1 MRILVFGLNSK
12 IKKTIVY
19 NSRSQFEKMNSS
31 MNSIQNYSF
40 GLRVAICKAG
50 CHTEGIK
57 MSVFK
62 KYTKITCV

>member
-1 MRILVFGLNSK
+1 MYS
-12 IKKTIVY
+12 
-19 NSRSQFEKMNSS
+19 SRSQFEKINSS

-50 CHTEGIK
+50 SHTERIK

-62 KYTKITCV
+62 TYTKITCV

>member
-1 MRILVFGLNSK
+1 MGWTQKLKKGLC
-12 IKKTIVY
+12 IVL
-19 NSRSQFEKMNSS
+19 SRSQFEKINSS

-50 CHTEGIK
+50 SHTERIK

-62 KYTKITCV
+62 TYTKITCVWALR